1 MKLRGLNEYYQYVRD
16 NHIRLDIPEL
26 NSLNEE
32 DSTSFSSDWIF
43 LFPFLY
49 VGMNLKKE
57 VNLRRGDKIYNFL
70 YNCDVVNKESLLD
83 EDTDW
88 ISFKT
93 GKDLLDIIYAII
105 LWLKSLKK

>member
-1 MKLRGLNEYYQYVRD
+1 MKKLRGLNEYYTYVRD

-26 NSLNEE
+26 NSLNED
-32 DSTSFSSDWIF
+32 DSTALSADWIF
-43 LFPFLY
+43 LFPFCY

-57 VNLRRGDKIYNFL
+57 VNLRRGDRIYDFL
-70 YNCDVVNKESLLD
+70 CNCDKVIYLD
-83 EDTDW
+83 EDSDW
-88 ISFKT
+88 IGFET